1 MKAQQTPKG
10 VWLSTMMM
18 SFPLMS
24 ATTYLAIMSPMAAN
38 AAIIDPN
45 QFAYMAR
52 SCLRLLSL
60 NISFFGGIH
69 FGFAS
74 AAYDVANGSEELKKV
89 QLQMF
94 YSFVPAIAAFCS
106 SSFLLFQAPLTVGG
120 ITYAFTS
127 LMLTQLIS
135 LKFDHHCVKN
145 ELAPL
150 WFKKYRSQVFAL
162 YMVLTT
168 VLFTIY
174 FNNYEKIQR
183 KNDPNRI
190 ENLKSAM

>member
-1 MKAQQTPKG
+1 MTEARDKYVADNIKDMLYNMKAQETPKG

-18 SFPLMS
+18 SFPLIS

-74 AAYDVANGSEELKKV
+74 ASYDVANGSEELKKV
-89 QLQMF
+89 QL
-94 YSFVPAIAAFCS
+94 
-106 SSFLLFQAPLTVGG
+106 
-120 ITYAFTS
+120 
-127 LMLTQLIS
+127 
-135 LKFDHHCVKN
+135 
-145 ELAPL
+145 
-150 WFKKYRSQVFAL
+150 
-162 YMVLTT
+162 
-168 VLFTIY
+168 
-174 FNNYEKIQR
+174 
-183 KNDPNRI
+183 
-190 ENLKSAM
+190 